1 MLGLLVGL
9 AIGIGTAVLRSVLDT
24 RLHTSH
30 DIEQVTD
37 KPILGGI
44 SFDPDILKHRLIV
57 QMDPR
62 NPRAEAYRSL
72 RTNLQF
78 LNIEGGP
85 RSFVITSPAPGE
97 GKSTTTVNLAIAL
110 AETGARVVLI
120 DGDLRLPKIDD
131 YMGLEGG
138 VRLTDTLIGKADLA
152 DVLQKWGRGQLYI
165 LPSGRIPPNPSELLG
180 SKAMAVMLESLSS
193 QFDYVLI
200 DTPLLLLVT
209 DAAVV
214 SKFTS
219 GAILVTASGRTKRNE
234 LSAAVRALENIDSRM
249 LGVVVSMLP
258 VKGPDSYG
266 YEQYGYGVQYGD
278 APATTAE
285 QPVRLARN
293 QPVDQRPVEHV
304 ARRAAR

>member
-1 MLGLLVGL
+1 
-9 AIGIGTAVLRSVLDT
+9 
-24 RLHTSH
+24 
-30 DIEQVTD
+30 
-37 KPILGGI
+37 
-44 SFDPDILKHRLIV
+44 
-57 QMDPR
+57 
-62 NPRAEAYRSL
+62 
-72 RTNLQF
+72 
-78 LNIEGGP
+78 
-85 RSFVITSPAPGE
+85 
-97 GKSTTTVNLAIAL
+97 
-110 AETGARVVLI
+110 
-120 DGDLRLPKIDD
+120 
-131 YMGLEGG
+131 MGLEGG
-138 VRLTDTLIGKADLA
+138 VGLTDTLIGKADLA

-200 DTPLLLLVT
+200 DTPPLLLVT

-234 LSAAVRALENIDSRM
+234 LSAAVRALENIGSRM

-258 VKGPDSYG
+258 VKGPDSCGYG
-266 YEQYGYGVQYGD
+266 QYGYGVQHGD
-278 APATTAE
+278 ALTAPAE

-293 QPVDQRPVEHV
+293 QPADQRPVEHV